1 MESRISKIEAII
13 PMLATREDLAKHEGL
28 MREELANTINAQT
41 WKIIIWVT
49 GVFAMST
56 ATSLF
61 VAMQIR

>member
-28 MREELANTINAQT
+28 MREELAKTINAQT

-56 ATSLF
+56 TTTIFIATR
-61 VAMQIR
+61 IH

>member
-28 MREELANTINAQT
+28 MREELAKTINTQT

-56 ATSLF
+56 ATTIF
-61 VAMQIR
+61 MAMPIH